1 MLHTRVVNHRRYSH
15 LSWGKLPAC
24 HICQVFGKLEDIC
37 QVFGKLEAYPT
48 LPHDC
53 FTDSRRRSRAISLQ
67 VTGLPADA
75 GDAPIGP

>member
-1 MLHTRVVNHRRYSH
+1 
-15 LSWGKLPAC
+15 
-24 HICQVFGKLEDIC
+24 
-37 QVFGKLEAYPT
+37 